1 MRREVIEGFRDA
13 EAFQVGRCGADDE
26 LNRKHPTRDHTQ
38 ALAFVGE
45 RQAAGA
51 PVQQTH
57 TESVDVS
64 SRDSVQ
70 ALVKTATALGNITGL
85 IHAAGVSPSQA
96 SPASILRAS
105 TPSAPAYSR

>member
-70 ALVKTATALGNITGL
+70 A
-85 IHAAGVSPSQA
+85 